1 VAFGRQIRI
10 EKHAMASPILH
21 IKDSY
26 YFEVPAFMWRHNYTS
41 RDQVPE
47 FLREAHPHATPEDFN
62 RELDGKILIPQ
73 LPGVELKNLYQ
84 SDSWFAISKF
94 MVLEVVAAAI
104 IAFIF
109 IRLAGMI
116 RSGERP
122 KGKFWNFFEAMLLF
136 MRDEVARPAIGK
148 HDADKFLPLL
158 WTLFFFVLG
167 CNLLGMVPWAGSPTA
182 SFSVTLALAGVTLAT
197 GVICGVVKFGP
208 IGYLKNQ
215 IPHMDLPGPLAVI
228 LKPAVW
234 IIEVGGMLI
243 KHGVLGVRLLANMVA
258 GHIVLLSIMG
268 IAFSVEGAM
277 SPYWGIAAPISV
289 VGSTAISILELF
301 VAFLQAYVF
310 VFLSS
315 LFIGAA
321 IHHH

>member
-1 VAFGRQIRI
+1 
-10 EKHAMASPILH
+10 MASPILH

-26 YFEVPAFMWRHNYTS
+26 YFEVPTFMWRHDYTS

-47 FLREAHPHATPEDFN
+47 FLREAHPHATPEEFN
-62 RELDGKILIPQ
+62 EALDGKILIPQ
-73 LPGVELKNLYQ
+73 LPGVHLKNLYQ
-84 SDSWFAISKF
+84 SDSPLAISKF

-116 RSGERP
+116 RTGERP

-148 HDADKFLPLL
+148 HDADKFLPVL

-167 CNLLGMVPWAGSPTA
+167 CNLFGMLPWAGSPTA
-182 SFSVTLALAGVTLAT
+182 SFSVTLALAAVTLGT
-197 GVICGVVKFGP
+197 GVICGVIKFGP

-215 IPHMDLPGPLAVI
+215 VPHMDLPGPVGIVLR
-228 LKPAVW
+228 PAIW
-234 IIEVGGMLI
+234 LIEVGGMLI

-258 GHIVLLSIMG
+258 GHLVLLSVMAL
-268 IAFSVEGAM
+268 AFSVEGAA
-277 SPYWGIAAPISV
+277 SDIWGIVAPLSLL
-289 VGSTAISILELF
+289 GATLLSILELF